1 MEIKFGMLQQLKSKS
16 MGAQGANSASAKLNV
31 SNAESVFKQ
40 YEKYKTQMAEA
51 EQNGGE
57 TASNT
62 AMPFGNT
69 SMSVSELQSKMD
81 ECVEEFNKYY
91 MAMNDVQGE
100 KPQQGAN
107 PENKDEKNKIKPKEF
122 GSMMA

>member
-81 ECVEEFNKYY
+81 ECVEEFNKYI
-91 MAMNDVQGE
+91 
-100 KPQQGAN
+100 
-107 PENKDEKNKIKPKEF
+107 ENALSCSGCLKSLEEIINNSLKLD
-122 GSMMA
+122 

>member
-1 MEIKFGMLQQLKSKS
+1 MEIKLGMLQQLKSKS
-16 MGAQGANSASAKLNV
+16 MNAQGGNSSQVKLNA
-31 SNAESVFKQ
+31 SNAENIFQQ
-40 YEKYKTQMAEA
+40 YEQYKKQMTDA

-57 TASNT
+57 TASTT

-69 SMSVSELQSKMD
+69 SMSVSELQAKMD

-91 MAMNDVQGE
+91 MAMNDIQGE
-100 KPQQGAN
+100 KTQKGAN

>member
-16 MGAQGANSASAKLNV
+16 MNAQGGNSSQVKLNA
-31 SNAESVFKQ
+31 SNAENIFQQ
-40 YEKYKTQMAEA
+40 YEQYKKQMTDA

-57 TASNT
+57 TASTT

-69 SMSVSELQSKMD
+69 SMSVSELQAKMD

-91 MAMNDVQGE
+91 MAMNDIQGE
-100 KPQQGAN
+100 KTQQGAN

>member
-1 MEIKFGMLQQLKSKS
+1 MEIKFGMLQKLKAKS
-16 MGAQGANSASAKLNV
+16 MGAQGGNAAQVKLNA
-31 SNAESVFKQ
+31 SNAETVFQQ
-40 YEKYKTQMAEA
+40 YEKYKAQMAEA

-57 TASNT
+57 TAGATS
-62 AMPFGNT
+62 MPFGNT
-69 SMSVSELQSKMD
+69 SMSVAELQAKMD

-100 KPQQGAN
+100 KAGQGAN
-107 PENKDEKNKIKPKEF
+107 PENKDEKNKVKPKEF

>member
-1 MEIKFGMLQQLKSKS
+1 MEIKFGMLQQLKAKS
-16 MGAQGANSASAKLNV
+16 MGAQGGNAAQVKLNT
-31 SNAESVFKQ
+31 SNAETVFQQ
-40 YEKYKTQMAEA
+40 YEKYKVQMAEA

-57 TASNT
+57 TAST
-62 AMPFGNT
+62 TTMTFGNT
-69 SMSVSELQSKMD
+69 SMSVSELQAKMD

-100 KPQQGAN
+100 KPQEGAN
-107 PENKDEKNKIKPKEF
+107 PENKDEKNKVKPKEF